1 MIDRRNRKM
10 KPLNKIL
17 FYALGLGFLALFG
30 FPFVLTLMMSFK
42 SQAEY
47 MAGNYWSIPKVIF
60 FGNYQKVLFS
70 KFNLYFINS
79 IIVTSV
85 SVFLTAALA
94 SLAAFAFARFKFRFS
109 NWLLLLFVVGM
120 MIPVHTTL
128 IPIYQLTRA
137 LNLTD
142 NLAGLIGPY
151 ISFGLPVAI
160 YILTSFFREIPD
172 SIQESAVIDGAS
184 PVRIYWSIMLPL
196 STPAISTV
204 AIYNFLHYWNEFIYA
219 LTLINTS
226 TKKTLPLG
234 IREFYGIETINI
246 PAVLTAIL
254 VGSLPVILFYLVAQ
268 EKVINGLSA
277 GAVKG

>member
-1 MIDRRNRKM
+1 M
-10 KPLNKIL
+10 KLLQKIG
-17 FYALGLGFLALFG
+17 FYAFGLFFLVLFG
-30 FPFVLTLMMSFK
+30 FPFILTLMMSFK

-47 MAGNYWSIPKVIF
+47 MSGNYWNIPKEIF
-60 FGNYQKVLFS
+60 FGNYQKVLLS
-70 KFNLYFINS
+70 SFNLYFINS
-79 IIVTSV
+79 ILVASIA
-85 SVFLTAALA
+85 VFLTATFA
-94 SLAAFAFARFKFRFS
+94 SLAAYAFAKFRFRF
-109 NWLLLLFVVGM
+109 NAALLLLFVVGM

-128 IPIYQLTRA
+128 IPVYQLTRA

-142 NLAGLIGPY
+142 KLVGLIGPY
-151 ISFGLPVAI
+151 VSFGLPVAI
-160 YILTSFFREIPD
+160 YILTSFFREVPD
-172 SIQESAVIDGAS
+172 SIQESAIIDGAT

-226 TKKTLPLG
+226 TKKTLPVG

-254 VGSLPVILFYLVAQ
+254 VGSLPVIIFYLFAQ
-268 EKVINGLSA
+268 ERVINGLSA